1 LGISNLYLA
10 NQKERLRIQNKL
22 SETQIFFI
30 SIHSLI
36 SQATDILFKC
46 AELGINPYVRS
57 YIPLNYLFLMT
68 STILEQPRIK
78 WMIENTMIF
87 YWFYK
92 TANVE
97 IITKHNFQ
105 QYCQRIKKEAILES
119 VHNFIKEEKID
130 MFSESIKPIISLMEE
145 HVSHLNQ

>member
-1 LGISNLYLA
+1 
-10 NQKERLRIQNKL
+10 
-22 SETQIFFI
+22 
-30 SIHSLI
+30 
-36 SQATDILFKC
+36 
-46 AELGINPYVRS
+46 
-57 YIPLNYLFLMT
+57 MT

-105 QYCQRIKKEAILES
+105 HYCQLIKKEAILES
-119 VHNFIKEEKID
+119 VHNFITEEKID
-130 MFSESIKPIISLMEE
+130 MFNESIKPIISLMEE
-145 HVSHLNQ
+145 HFSHLNQ